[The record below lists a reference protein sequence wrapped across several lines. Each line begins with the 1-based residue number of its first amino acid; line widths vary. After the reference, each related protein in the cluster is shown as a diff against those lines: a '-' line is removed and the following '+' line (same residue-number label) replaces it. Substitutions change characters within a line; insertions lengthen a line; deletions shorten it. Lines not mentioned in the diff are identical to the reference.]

1 MNKKWYKRK
10 GKEGDIVLSTRVRLA
25 RNLRDYPFPGKM
37 TPTQEREVVDAIA
50 KAMASSPSG
59 NDFQLIEIS
68 SLPDLERRTLMEK
81 HLISNDLAEGK
92 GVRAMLLSS
101 DESVSIM
108 INEEDHLR
116 VQVLGAGLCL
126 EECLKKAIEIDDALD
141 SNLKYAFDETL
152 GYLTKCPTNLGT
164 GIRASVMLH
173 LPALTKSGAIRSLA
187 TSVGKL
193 GFVVRGLYGE
203 GSMAKGALYQIS
215 NQMTLGFDEETI
227 VKRLGDVL
235 AQIIEHER
243 NYRKE
248 MLKAGKLRIEDQV
261 WRSAGTLAYA
271 RSVSTDEAMQ
281 LLSDLRMGVSMGLFE
296 ADIEKLNS
304 LLWEIQPANLTKA
317 SGKERLTPE
326 ERDVRRAELL
336 RKAFQS

>member
-1 MNKKWYKRK
+1 MNKKWYMRK

-37 TPTQEREVVDAIA
+37 TPAQEREVVDAIA
-50 KAMASSPSG
+50 KALASSKAG

-68 SLPDLERRTLMEK
+68 ALPDLERRTLMEK

-92 GVRAMLLSS
+92 GVRAVLLSN

-116 VQVLGAGLCL
+116 IQVLGSGLCL

-141 SNLKYAFDETL
+141 SALRYAFDETL
-152 GYLTKCPTNLGT
+152 GYLTKCPTNLWT

-235 AQIIEHER
+235 LQVIAHER

-248 MLKAGKLRIEDQV
+248 IMKSGKLRVEDQV

-271 RSVSTDEAMQ
+271 RSISTDEAMQ
-281 LLSDLRMGVSMGLFE
+281 LLSDLRMGASMGLIDT
-296 ADIEKLNS
+296 DIDKLNS

-317 SGKERLTPE
+317 SGKEHLTPE
-326 ERDVRRAELL
+326 ERDTRRAELL
-336 RKAFQS
+336 RKAFQN